1 MTTKNVVS
9 RVLKLS
15 QEERARRRQMRE
27 GWKEYRKFMKSLPYM
42 GDSAPL
48 IREGREHG

>member
-1 MTTKNVVS
+1 VIS
-9 RVLKLS
+9 VLKLS
-15 QEERARRRQMRE
+15 GEERARRGKMRK

-48 IREGREHG
+48 IREDRERGHGDQ